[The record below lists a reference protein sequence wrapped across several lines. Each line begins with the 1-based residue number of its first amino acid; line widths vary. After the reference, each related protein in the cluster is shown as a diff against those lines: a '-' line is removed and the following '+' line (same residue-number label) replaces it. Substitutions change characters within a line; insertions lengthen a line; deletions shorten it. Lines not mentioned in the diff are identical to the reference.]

1 MAWLIFTFSEKTPVR
16 NFRTYAT
23 DFFKKMT
30 EIAQITETPL
40 RVSPPAANPDAAGT
54 AEDMSRLV
62 RALAGR
68 VHARLPRGCGIE
80 MADLIQAGN
89 IGLLQAK
96 RTFSPQAGAP
106 LAGYAKFRIRG
117 EMLDTVR
124 RNSGPLFM
132 HFTRQNDTGEEGP
145 DIESRVSAPPEQS
158 PQALVSERQRAMILG
173 QEVDRL
179 PARYRTVVRL
189 RYSRNFSLR
198 EIGAALSV
206 HESRAC
212 QLHQSALGCLRR
224 ALSRRGV
231 RGLSS
236 LM

>member
-1 MAWLIFTFSEKTPVR
+1 MTQTLQMADQS
-16 NFRTYAT
+16 
-23 DFFKKMT
+23 
-30 EIAQITETPL
+30 AQTAHSTAE
-40 RVSPPAANPDAAGT
+40 PAAT
-54 AEDMSRLV
+54 APVEDMSRLV

-80 MADLIQAGN
+80 MSDLIQAGN

-96 RTFSPQAGAP
+96 RTFSPQGGTP

-124 RNSGPLFM
+124 RN
-132 HFTRQNDTGEEGP
+132 
-145 DIESRVSAPPEQS
+145 APPRLVNFRRQS
-158 PQALVSERQRAMILG
+158 DVSEEEIDLENRISSSPEDSPHNLVANLQTVAIVG
-173 QEVDRL
+173 QELRRL
-179 PARYRTVVRL
+179 PARYQTVVRL
-189 RYSRNFSLR
+189 RYARDFSLR
-198 EIGAALSV
+198 EIGAALRV

-231 RGLSS
+231 RGLAN
-236 LM
+236 LV